1 MQVLLNKVIA
11 PYRCVRLSF
20 LADKVNCSVAEV
32 ERLLASLVVDGRIDG
47 HIDQV
52 NQVLLL
58 SKTVNGSR
66 AVGDSEVPTRARPV
80 VLQSWVA
87 SLAKMQKTLLLQRGH
102 A

>member
-1 MQVLLNKVIA
+1 VQVLLNKVIA

-32 ERLLASLVVDGRIDG
+32 ERLLASLIVDGRIDG

-58 SKTVNGSR
+58 SKAFTGNLV
-66 AVGDSEVPTRARPV
+66 AGDHEVPARARPV

-87 SLAKMQKTLLLQRGH
+87 SLAKMQKTLLLQRSNT
-102 A
+102 